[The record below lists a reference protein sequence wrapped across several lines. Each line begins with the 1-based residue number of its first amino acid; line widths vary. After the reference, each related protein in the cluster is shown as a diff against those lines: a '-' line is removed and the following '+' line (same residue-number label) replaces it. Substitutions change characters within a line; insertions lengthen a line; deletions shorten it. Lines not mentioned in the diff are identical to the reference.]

1 MRTQK
6 KTGLI
11 AAAAILLLVSSLR
24 AGLPFDKSE
33 FAARRAKLM
42 EKIPDGIAVILGAQ
56 PVTGYYNYYQNNDFM
71 YLCGVEVPD
80 AVLVIDG
87 VRKESLLFFTATER
101 SLRNDGISTDI
112 LENPAETT
120 GIGRV
125 LPLEQFDMVLARL
138 AALSKVI
145 YTPFKPEE
153 LMREASLEKFRTL
166 QRNQVLNL
174 WDGRQTREGQ
184 FVRKLAEKFVGAEV
198 RDASPLIWELRTLKS
213 PAEIEAMRRSARI
226 GVKAMTE
233 IMKATRPG
241 MHEYELAA
249 LLEYICKKEGAQDLA
264 YYTVM
269 SSGENHAYLHYHKYD
284 RLLQDGDFLVVDAG
298 PDVGYYDTDI
308 TISYPAN
315 GKFSSRQK
323 EVYEAAK
330 AVHEACLRV
339 YRPGLTLEQARQEV
353 DAILKQE
360 GYDLTKDYFKRMRGG
375 FGHYVGM
382 AVHDVGGGPAV
393 LQPGMVFANEPLVI
407 YPQENLGVRVEDT
420 VLITETGCENLTAGI
435 PRAVK
440 DIEDLMKKSGI
451 PQVLKKAGLY

>member
-284 RLLQDGDFLVVDAG
+284 RLLRDGDFLVVDAG